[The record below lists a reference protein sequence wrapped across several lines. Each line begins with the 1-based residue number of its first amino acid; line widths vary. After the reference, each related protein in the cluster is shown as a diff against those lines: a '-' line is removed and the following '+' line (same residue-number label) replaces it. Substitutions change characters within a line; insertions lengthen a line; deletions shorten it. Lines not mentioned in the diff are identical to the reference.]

1 VPPPF
6 YAHDP
11 FLALHQAMQSRW
23 LDLAA
28 ATISTACDG
37 WALALIG
44 LFALAWVERD
54 RRKLLAAFLPFLVA
68 LAASGVVVQELK
80 DLLATPRPLSVY
92 GPQRIR
98 IGLEPLYMFGFP
110 SGHSSAVATFAV
122 YAALAY
128 GARMRWTLG
137 LMLLGGVSR
146 IYVGAHWVTDVVG
159 GWALGALLGAL
170 VYALALWISPRGHL
184 AAVRRER
191 SGSDVRTLG
200 PHRGQPP
207 EGAAPEVPRAP

>member
-28 ATISTACDG
+28 AIISTACDG
-37 WALALIG
+37 WALAIIG
-44 LFALAWVERD
+44 LVALAWMERD
-54 RRKLLAAFLPFLVA
+54 RRKLLAAFVPLAIALVA
-68 LAASGVVVQELK
+68 SGAAVQELK
-80 DLLATPRPLSVY
+80 DFLATPRPLSVY
-92 GPQRIR
+92 GPQRVR

-122 YAALAY
+122 YVVLAY
-128 GARMRWTLG
+128 GARMRAALG
-137 LMLLGGVSR
+137 LMVLGGVSR

-159 GWALGALLGAL
+159 GWALGAMLGAL
-170 VYALALWISPRGHL
+170 VYALAL
-184 AAVRRER
+184 
-191 SGSDVRTLG
+191 RTL
-200 PHRGQPP
+200 PHGHQAALRRQRTGSSRPPRGQPP
-207 EGAAPEVPRAP
+207 TGAAPEVPRAP